1 MTSRHADGHRIHMFP
16 WVSNSFSRQQANP
29 ATQNVNRT
37 FPLEATGDAWLLAK
51 RSHSFSNFQ
60 RLIFSGMFGCGTKAP
75 CQCRISVKSSVVPWF
90 TKELQIGI
98 GEWMSTSCGIV
109 ESYIYIYMYY
119 IDIFFETVLQKMLT
133 GWPVFLFWG
142 LFLHDLFLW
151 INDILITADEQWHP
165 YTPVGQWFVRGVW
178 LIFAKQYGN
187 YHDPLWESIM
197 RIHYENPMQSQLGSI
212 KMYKAMKEV
221 LKSWTQFTCLF
232 F

>member
-109 ESYIYIYMYY
+109 ESYIYIYVLHRY
-119 IDIFFETVLQKMLT
+119 FFWNCFTKDVDRLTRVLVLRT
-133 GWPVFLFWG
+133 FFAWPVFV
-142 LFLHDLFLW
+142 D
-151 INDILITADEQWHP
+151 QWHP
-165 YTPVGQWFVRGVW
+165 DHSRWAV
-178 LIFAKQYGN
+178 A
-187 YHDPLWESIM
+187 PLHPCGAMIRSRSMTDFCEAIWELSWSIM
-197 RIHYENPMQSQLGSI
+197 RIHYENPLWESHAI
-212 KMYKAMKEV
+212 PIREYKDV
-221 LKSWTQFTCLF
+221 
-232 F
+232 